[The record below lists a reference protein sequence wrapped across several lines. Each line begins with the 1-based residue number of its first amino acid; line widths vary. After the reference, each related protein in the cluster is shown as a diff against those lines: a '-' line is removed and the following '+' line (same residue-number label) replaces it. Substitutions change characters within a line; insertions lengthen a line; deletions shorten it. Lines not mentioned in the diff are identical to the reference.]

1 MMAKPEVNVDLAD
14 ATNNIGVFV
23 LQASMDLPPDKAKL
37 LKNYDSEK
45 KWDIICDQV
54 SEPRKKKKARTLL
67 TVTHNY
73 VSGDVVGGRN
83 RTTAYKA
90 NPRISTATPHP
101 TEEYIFICPC
111 FLHIALLHWKKHF
124 RRLSF
129 GGERTGLHT
138 KSSIMTNNL
147 NGRTAFAPFLR
158 VLWNVPGQ
166 CPLLRPPIKNGVAT
180 HMKCSRELPFPA
192 GST

>member
-1 MMAKPEVNVDLAD
+1 VASKPSQPYRTFRHSPEMSSSFLPNQKQFFTFCSRSPRPVLAR
-14 ATNNIGVFV
+14 IFPV
-23 LQASMDLPPDKAKL
+23 
-37 LKNYDSEK
+37 
-45 KWDIICDQV
+45 
-54 SEPRKKKKARTLL
+54 

-180 HMKCSRELPFPA
+180 HMVNICVCLV
-192 GST
+192 